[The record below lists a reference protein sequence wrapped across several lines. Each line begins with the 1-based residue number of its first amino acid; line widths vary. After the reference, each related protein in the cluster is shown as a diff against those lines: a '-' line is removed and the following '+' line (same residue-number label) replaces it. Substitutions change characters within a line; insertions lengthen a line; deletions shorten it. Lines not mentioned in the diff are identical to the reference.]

1 MRSCSSREQEFG
13 SQHPCWLV
21 LQMPITPAPRDP
33 TYYAGLYRHPYM
45 HDIHWH
51 RYTFIHTNNKSLLI
65 KVLVN
70 WAWWYTAV
78 IPPTLKRSAKS
89 RLAGTIEGVQGQP
102 GWPIRTLS
110 QEMKGKKKWAQGWK
124 ANEKSFH
131 WNVLAVSKTCNNVCQ
146 PAFMASQ
153 EEGIWS
159 ERACRELYRCLLV
172 QANSK

>member
-1 MRSCSSREQEFG
+1 
-13 SQHPCWLV
+13 
-21 LQMPITPAPRDP
+21 MPITPAPRDP

-102 GWPIRTLS
+102 G
-110 QEMKGKKKWAQGWK
+110 
-124 ANEKSFH
+124 
-131 WNVLAVSKTCNNVCQ
+131 
-146 PAFMASQ
+146 
-153 EEGIWS
+153 
-159 ERACRELYRCLLV
+159 
-172 QANSK
+172 